1 MSNVSVQRPAEKVR
15 HFAQLQVWQKAHRLF
30 LQLANDLE
38 RLPSNRATWVIA
50 DQLLRSVGAI
60 SANIAEGFNAPT
72 TKEYLRYLDTA
83 KRSAHES
90 ENWLYKLRD
99 LGLINGAIPE
109 RLSLC
114 DEIVRMLD
122 GLSRSLSTK
131 RR

>member
-1 MSNVSVQRPAEKVR
+1 MEVGVRQNQAGKIR
-15 HFAQLQVWQKAHRLF
+15 HFAQL
-30 LQLANDLE
+30 
-38 RLPSNRATWVIA
+38 PSNRVTWVIA
-50 DQLLRSVGAI
+50 DQLLRSAGSI

-90 ENWLYKLRD
+90 ENWLYKPRD
-99 LGLINGAIPE
+99 LRLLNGVIPE

-114 DEIVRMLD
+114 DEVVRMLG
-122 GLSRSLSTK
+122 GLSRSLAAK